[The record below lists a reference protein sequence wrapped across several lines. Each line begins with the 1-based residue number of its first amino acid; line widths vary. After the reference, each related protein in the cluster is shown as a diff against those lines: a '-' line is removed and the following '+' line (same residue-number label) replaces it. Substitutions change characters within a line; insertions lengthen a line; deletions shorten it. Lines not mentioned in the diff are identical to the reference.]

1 MQCPTQSP
9 EQCPPLRLY
18 LVLRCLSHMPVMALF
33 LATSCLLLN
42 IDFDFLCKF
51 TASVSEAS
59 GKMAHGSTIK
69 AHLS

>member
-18 LVLRCLSHMPVMALF
+18 LALSLSDMPVLALF

-42 IDFDFLCKF
+42 IDSDFLCKF

-59 GKMAHGSTIK
+59 GKMAHGSKIK